1 MADSKKSTESQKKST
16 TDATKKASTD
26 SQKKSTTDASLLPE
40 NLPEPL
46 QNIFQLIDINKDRY
60 ISALR
65 EAVGIRSISAWPE
78 ARAEV
83 VRMVTW
89 AGTKLRELGF
99 EVELRKIGDQ
109 TFEDGTVLAL
119 PPVIFASLGFDNRKK
134 TLLIYGHLDVQPARK
149 EDGWDS
155 DPFLLSECHG
165 QLFGRGATDD
175 KGPVL
180 GWLHAIECYQAMKLD
195 LPVNIKFVLEAMEES
210 GSEGLD
216 DLLKAQ
222 KDKFLK
228 NVDLVCISD
237 NYWLG
242 KNKPCLT
249 YGLRGLCYFFLEVEG
264 GIKDLHSGV
273 FGGAVHEPMAD
284 LIWLLDQ
291 LTDQDGN
298 ILVPGIMDDVPE
310 ETSDE
315 QELYDAIEFS
325 LDDFRREIGV
335 CQLRFPQS
343 KAKTLMHR
351 WRYPALSIHG
361 IQGCF
366 SDPGAKTVIPRKVIG
381 KFSIRLVPNQTP
393 DQVEKVVM
401 AYIKEKWETRKSPN
415 SMKIYLADDGVPAWT
430 TNPFHPSYKAA
441 RTAVGYVFHTF
452 PDMIREGGYMNQV
465 LLLQETTKKNVLLL
479 PMGASDD
486 GAHSQNEKIDIRNY
500 IEGTKVMAAYL
511 YEVGQ
516 ITEPLEE
523 AKEEVRCS

>member
-1 MADSKKSTESQKKST
+1 MADKSLKQSKSAKS
-16 TDATKKASTD
+16 AMALNP
-26 SQKKSTTDASLLPE
+26 A
-40 NLPEPL
+40 NLPDAL
-46 QNIFQLIDINKDRY
+46 RQIFQYVDQNKDKY
-60 ISALR
+60 ITNLR
-65 EAVGIRSISAWPE
+65 EAVGIRSVSAWPE

-83 VRMVTW
+83 IRMVTW
-89 AGTKLRELGF
+89 TGNRLKSLGF
-99 EVELRKIGDQ
+99 QVELRKIGEQ
-109 TFEDGTVLAL
+109 TFDNGQTLAL
-119 PPVIFASLGFDNRKK
+119 PPVIFASLGADPAKK
-134 TLLIYGHLDVQPARK
+134 TILIYGHLDVQPARK
-149 EDGWDS
+149 EDGWDT
-155 DPFLLSECHG
+155 DPFLLMECHG

-180 GWLHAIECYQAMKLD
+180 GWLHAIEAYQNLNID
-195 LPVNIKFVLEAMEES
+195 IPVNIKFVLEAMEES

-222 KDKFLK
+222 KDKYLK

-264 GIKDLHSGV
+264 GTKDLHSGV
-273 FGGAVHEPMAD
+273 FGGAVREPMND
-284 LIWLLDQ
+284 LIWLLGQ
-291 LTDQDGN
+291 LQDTDGS
-298 ILVPGIMDDVPE
+298 ILIPGINDDVLE
-310 ETSDE
+310 ETTDE

-325 LDDFRREIGV
+325 LDDFKQEIGV
-335 CQLRFPQS
+335 CDLRFPNN
-343 KAKTLMHR
+343 KVKTLMHR
-351 WRYPALSIHG
+351 WRYPSLSVHG

-393 DQVEKVVM
+393 DSVEKVVIN
-401 AYIKEKWETRKSPN
+401 YVKEKWETRKSPN
-415 SMKIYLADDGVPAWT
+415 TMRIYLADDGIPAWT
-430 TNPFHPSYKAA
+430 TNVFHPSYKAA
-441 RTAVGYVFHTF
+441 RLAIGYVFHTF

-479 PMGASDD
+479 PMGSSDD

-511 YEVGQ
+511 FEVGQ
-516 ITEPLEE
+516 ITDSLEE
-523 AKEEVRCS
+523 TQVGGIKC